1 MYDNLRTALQQKGIS
16 IKQYAEVLGTGEKT
30 VQNKLTGRT
39 DFTYPEFRKTCT
51 LLFEYNADYLFA
63 EKVSSNPAKQSA

>member
-1 MYDNLRTALQQKGIS
+1 MS
-16 IKQYAEVLGTGEKT
+16 VGEKT
-30 VQNKLTGRT
+30 AQNKLAGRT

-63 EKVSSNPAKQSA
+63 EKLTKEKLCDKEFSDSSAMAAEQPR